1 MVIFR
6 KFASHSLA
14 RMAKLADALYSGCSI
29 RKDVQ
34 VQVLFRARYVQTRT
48 MRVFSLIFCLLF
60 SFFISLDSHAQ
71 TTDMRSAY
79 QKGRDAMNAGL
90 HAEAIL
96 HFEQWTKLMPRDPI
110 AYVYLAS
117 CQARIGNP
125 QQTIQSLLTS
135 VQTGLEDIHL
145 IETDSILRSVISKNG
160 PLARSL
166 SSIFKEQED
175 PWLAL
180 ISHAQAKVKRFPL
193 AFAEQKRIGRYRISL
208 PKGYDSTK
216 QYSFILLL
224 HGNGLDPT
232 FMLNWIELF
241 GFSSHIIIAP
251 EAPYLKFNES
261 RHAGTMKFSGRG
273 EDQSIPD
280 SLDEEVITLTSE
292 WYHSIID
299 QARTTLPISKDPGI
313 VMGFSQGG
321 FFATVLLSRFP
332 ESYSTAIT
340 MCGSQYPSGKVVEG
354 LQVVKKYNRDILIL
368 HGKQDQIVPYA
379 IAETFAGKVKE
390 HDIPFQFLS
399 FEGGHWPTDDV
410 LDDIKAWV
418 ISH

>member
-1 MVIFR
+1 
-6 KFASHSLA
+6 
-14 RMAKLADALYSGCSI
+14 
-29 RKDVQ
+29 
-34 VQVLFRARYVQTRT
+34 
-48 MRVFSLIFCLLF
+48 
-60 SFFISLDSHAQ
+60 
-71 TTDMRSAY
+71 MRSAY